1 MAYDFDLFVI
11 GAGSGGVRASRIAA
25 SHGARVAVAEE
36 YRVGGTCVI
45 RGCVPKKLLVY
56 GSKFA
61 HEFEDAAAYGW
72 TGLAPAHDWATLRDT
87 VAKEV
92 DRLNAV
98 YIRLLEGPGVKIH
111 MGRGRLMDRHTIA
124 IGGPNGEQ
132 TVTADKILI
141 CTGGRPEVPDL
152 PGREFAITSNEA
164 FHLPELPKHVTIV
177 GGGYIAV
184 EFAGIFNGL
193 GAKVDLVIRRDRV
206 LRGFDEECRTFVHEA
221 LAKGGI
227 KMRTE
232 TQIARITATPDGQ
245 GGGKAPFQVHTPLGG
260 MFETDLVMYATGR
273 VPNTAGIGLE
283 KVGVQLNKAGAIAV
297 DEWSKTTAENIWAVG
312 DVTDRI
318 NLTPV
323 ALMEGH
329 CFADTV
335 FGNKPRKPDHRD
347 VPSAVFCQPE
357 MANVGLSEEDARR
370 TLGELRVF
378 TSAFT
383 PMKYSFTAHKQRTFM
398 KLIVEAA
405 TDKVVGCHMVGDDAA
420 ELIQG
425 LAVAV
430 KAGATKAQFDA
441 TVGIHPTAGEE
452 FVTMRTPRAEP
463 APRKAAAE

>member
-25 SHGARVAVAEE
+25 SHGARVGICED

-56 GSKFA
+56 GSKYA

-72 TGLAPAHDWATLRDT
+72 SGLAPAHSWPTLRDN
-87 VAKEV
+87 VQKEV
-92 DRLNAV
+92 DRLNGV
-98 YIRLLEGPGVKIH
+98 YIRLLEGSGVKLR
-111 MGRGRLMDRHTIA
+111 MGRGRLMDRHTIQV
-124 IGGPNGEQ
+124 GGE
-132 TVTADKILI
+132 TITADKILI
-141 CTGGRPEVPDL
+141 ASGGHPVVPAI
-152 PGREFAITSNEA
+152 PGRELAITSNEA
-164 FHLPELPKHVTIV
+164 FHLPALPKRITIV

-206 LRGFDEECRTFVHEA
+206 LRGFDEECRSAVHEG
-221 LAKGGI
+221 LIQSGI
-227 KMRTE
+227 RIRTE
-232 TQIARITATPDGQ
+232 TQIERIEAMNGA
-245 GGGKAPFQVHTPLGG
+245 APYRVHTPLGG
-260 MFETDLVMYATGR
+260 MFETDAVMYATGR
-273 VPNTAGIGLE
+273 VPNTTGIGLE
-283 KVGVQLNKAGAIAV
+283 KAGVQLDKVGAVAV
-297 DEWSKTTAENIWAVG
+297 DEWSKTTADNIWAVG

-323 ALMEGH
+323 AIMEGH

-335 FGNKPRKPDHRD
+335 FGNRPRKPDHRN

-357 MANVGLSEEDARR
+357 LANVGLTEEEAGR
-370 TLGELRVF
+370 TLGELKIF
-378 TSAFT
+378 TASFR
-383 PMKYSFTAHKQRTFM
+383 PMKYTLSDRQQRTFM
-398 KLIVEAA
+398 KLIVEVA
-405 TDKVVGCHMVGDDAA
+405 TDKVVGVHMVGDDAA

-430 KAGATKAQFDA
+430 KAGATKAEFDA

-452 FVTMRTPRAEP
+452 FVTMRTVTRVEP
-463 APRKAAAE
+463 APKKAAAE

>member
-1 MAYDFDLFVI
+1 MAYDYDLFVI

-25 SHGARVAVAEE
+25 GHGARVGICED

-72 TGLAPAHDWATLRDT
+72 TVASPAHSWPTLRDN
-87 VAKEV
+87 VQREV
-92 DRLNAV
+92 DRLNGV
-98 YIRLLEGPGVKIH
+98 YLRLLDGAGVKLH

-124 IGGPNGEQ
+124 IGQE
-132 TVTADKILI
+132 TVTAEKILVA
-141 CTGGRPEVPDL
+141 TGGRPVVPDI

-164 FHLPELPKHVTIV
+164 FHLPELPKRIAIV

-184 EFAGIFNGL
+184 EFAGIFHGL
-193 GAKVDLVIRRDRV
+193 GCHVDLVLRRDRV
-206 LRGFDEECRTFVHEA
+206 LRGFDEECRTAVHEA
-221 LAKGGI
+221 LRDSGI
-227 KMRTE
+227 TMRTE
-232 TQIARITATPDGQ
+232 MQIGRIVAP
-245 GGGKAPFQVHTPLGG
+245 GGKGPFQVETQLGG
-260 MFETDLVMYATGR
+260 MFETDVVMYATGR
-273 VPNTAGIGLE
+273 GPNTAGIGLE
-283 KVGVQLNKAGAIAV
+283 KAGVQLDKMRAIAV
-297 DEWSKTTAENIWAVG
+297 DEWSRTTAPNIWAVG

-323 ALMEGH
+323 AIMEGH
-329 CFADTV
+329 CFADTE
-335 FGNKPRKPDHRD
+335 FGKKPRKPDHRD

-357 MANVGLSEEDARR
+357 LANVGLTEEEARL
-370 TLGELRVF
+370 TLGEIRVF
-378 TSAFT
+378 TAAFR
-383 PMKYSFTAHKQRTFM
+383 PMKYTLSGRQQRTFM

-405 TDKVVGCHMVGDDAA
+405 TDRVVGVHMVGDDAA

-452 FVTMRTPRAEP
+452 FVTMRTARVEP
-463 APRKAAAE
+463 TPTRRAAE

>member
-1 MAYDFDLFVI
+1 MAYDYDLFVI

-25 SHGARVAVAEE
+25 GYGARVGVCED

-56 GSKFA
+56 GSKYA

-72 TGLAPAHDWATLRDT
+72 SVGAPAHSWATLRDN
-87 VAKEV
+87 VNKEV

-98 YIRLLEGPGVKIH
+98 YIRLLEGAGVKLH
-111 MGRGRLMDRHTIA
+111 MGRGRLMDRHTIQVGNET
-124 IGGPNGEQ
+124 I
-132 TVTADKILI
+132 TADKILI
-141 CTGGRPEVPDL
+141 STGGRPEVPPI
-152 PGREFAITSNEA
+152 PGHELAITSNEA
-164 FHLPELPKHVTIV
+164 FHLPDPLPRRITIV

-184 EFAGIFNGL
+184 EFAGIFHGL
-193 GAKVDLVIRRDRV
+193 GCEVDIVIRRDRV

-221 LAKGGI
+221 LKASGI
-227 KMRTE
+227 RMRTE
-232 TQIARITATPDGQ
+232 TTIERIVAPNGQ
-245 GGGKAPFQVHTPLGG
+245 AGAKAPLQLNTPLGG

-273 VPNTAGIGLE
+273 VPNTAGIGLD
-283 KVGVQLNKAGAIAV
+283 KAGVQLDKAGAVAV
-297 DEWSKTTAENIWAVG
+297 DEWSKTTADNVWAVG

-318 NLTPV
+318 ALTPV

-329 CFADTV
+329 CFADTE
-335 FGNKPRKPDHRD
+335 FGNKPRKADHRN

-357 MANVGLSEEDARR
+357 MANVGLTEEEARM
-370 TLGELRVF
+370 TLGELRVY

-383 PMKYSFTAHKQRTFM
+383 PMKYTLAGRKQRSFM

-405 TDKVVGCHMVGDDAA
+405 TDRVVGCHMVGEDAA

-452 FVTMRTPRAEP
+452 FVTMRTARPEP
-463 APRKAAAE
+463 TAKKAAAE

>member
-1 MAYDFDLFVI
+1 MAYDYDLFVI

-25 SHGARVAVAEE
+25 GYGARVGICED

-45 RGCVPKKLLVY
+45 RGCVPKKLFVY
-56 GSKFA
+56 GSKYA
-61 HEFEDAAAYGW
+61 HEFEDSAAYGW
-72 TGLAPAHDWATLRDT
+72 TVGEPTHSWATLRDN
-87 VAKEV
+87 VGKEV

-98 YIRLLEGPGVKIH
+98 YIRLLEGSGVKIH
-111 MGRGRLMDRHTIA
+111 MGRGRLMDRHTIEIA
-124 IGGPNGEQ
+124 GE

-141 CTGGRPEVPDL
+141 ATGGRPEVPPI
-152 PGREFAITSNEA
+152 PGHEFAITSNEA
-164 FHLPELPKHVTIV
+164 FHLPDPLPGRITIV

-193 GAKVDLVIRRDRV
+193 GCETELVIRRDRV
-206 LRGFDEECRTFVHEA
+206 LRGFDEECRTFVHESLKA
-221 LAKGGI
+221 SGI
-227 KMRTE
+227 RIRTE
-232 TQIARITATPDGQ
+232 TEIQRICRAKDGKTFECQ
-245 GGGKAPFQVHTPLGG
+245 TPLGG
-260 MFETDLVMYATGR
+260 MFETGLVMYATGR
-273 VPNTAGIGLE
+273 VPNTHGIGLE
-283 KVGVQLNKAGAIAV
+283 KAGVQLDKAGAVAV
-297 DEWSKTTAENIWAVG
+297 DEWSKTTADNIWAVG

-318 NLTPV
+318 ALTPV

-329 CFADTV
+329 CFADTE
-335 FGNKPRKPDHRD
+335 FGNKPRKADHRD

-357 MANVGLSEEDARR
+357 MANVGLSEEEARM

-383 PMKYSFTAHKQRTFM
+383 PMKYTLAGRKQRTFM

-405 TDKVVGCHMVGDDAA
+405 TDRVVGCHMVGDDAA

-452 FVTMRTPRAEP
+452 FVTMRTARPEP
-463 APRKAAAE
+463 TPRKAAAE